1 MRVSLVFEPIAPA
14 ARKYSTRLWVGLL
27 SLPRKES
34 TMVATLRKALSGAYS
49 SRLAAVGLLI
59 LIGTLVVA
67 SIAQAAVSISRAELS
82 GTQLRIEG
90 QASPNRTITVDGV
103 AMGTSDGAGKFRIE
117 RSGFTAPADCTVDVN
132 DGSATA
138 ATARLSGCTL
148 SSSPPPSSSASLSSL
163 SVSPTDVV
171 GPDPATGTVTLSS
184 AAPSG
189 GFTVDLTSD
198 NTAAAT
204 VPSSVTVPAG
214 STSATFTVSTKEVT
228 NAQSAVIIG
237 TVGGDFSTER
247 HAVITVWDP
256 FHFSNG
262 SIAILPGGT
271 GSGRVTSQPVGID
284 CTIIRGNGSGT
295 CNAFFPVGTVVKLDA
310 RPAADSNFVGW
321 RSLPGCF
328 DASKVRVARGTTI
341 TCQPGFF
348 LK

>member
-1 MRVSLVFEPIAPA
+1 MATS
-14 ARKYSTRLWVGLL
+14 RKALFGPYTTRLAVVGLL
-27 SLPRKES
+27 
-34 TMVATLRKALSGAYS
+34 V
-49 SRLAAVGLLI
+49 
-59 LIGTLVVA
+59 LIGALVVTSA
-67 SIAQAAVSISRAELS
+67 AQAAVSISRAELS

-103 AMGTSDGAGKFRIE
+103 AMGTSDGVGKFRIE

-138 ATARLSGCTL
+138 ATARLSGCTV
-148 SSSPPPSSSASLSSL
+148 SSSPPPASSASLSSL
-163 SVSPTDVV
+163 AVSPTDVV
-171 GPDPATGTVTLSS
+171 GPDAATGTVTLSS

-237 TVGGDFSTER
+237 TVGGDFSTEK

-262 SIAILPGGT
+262 SIAILPGGN
-271 GSGRVTSQPVGID
+271 GSGRVTSQPAGID
-284 CTIIRGNGSGT
+284 CIIVRGTGTGT
-295 CNAFFPVGTVVKLDA
+295 CDVFFPVDTVVKLDA
-310 RPAADSNFVGW
+310 RPAADSTFVGW

-348 LK
+348 LR

>member
-1 MRVSLVFEPIAPA
+1 MAKA
-14 ARKYSTRLWVGLL
+14 AF
-27 SLPRKES
+27 
-34 TMVATLRKALSGAYS
+34 RKALSGTYTT
-49 SRLAAVGLLI
+49 RLAAVGLLV
-59 LIGTLVVA
+59 LIGALVVT
-67 SIAQAAVSISRAELS
+67 SIAQAAVSISRAELN

-103 AMGTSDGAGKFRIE
+103 AMGTSDGAGKFRID

-132 DGSATA
+132 DGSASPTS
-138 ATARLSGCTL
+138 ARLSGCTV
-148 SSSPPPSSSASLSSL
+148 SSSPPPASTASLSSL
-163 SVSPTDVV
+163 TVSPTDVV

-204 VPSSVTVPAG
+204 VPPSVTVPAG
-214 STSATFTVSTKEVT
+214 STSATFTVSTKQLT

-237 TVGGDFSTER
+237 TVGGDFNTER

-262 SIAILPGGT
+262 SIAILPGGN
-271 GSGRVTSQPVGID
+271 GSGRVTSQPAGID
-284 CTIIRGNGSGT
+284 CTITGGNGAGT
-295 CNAFFPVGTVVKLDA
+295 CSAFFPVGTIVRLDA
-310 RPAADSNFVGW
+310 RPAADSSFLGW
-321 RSLPGCF
+321 RGLPGCS
-328 DASKVRVARGTTI
+328 DPSKIRVARGTNI
-341 TCQPGFF
+341 NCQPGFQ

>member
-1 MRVSLVFEPIAPA
+1 MATSRKVF
-14 ARKYSTRLWVGLL
+14 
-27 SLPRKES
+27 
-34 TMVATLRKALSGAYS
+34 SGAYT
-49 SRLAAVGLLI
+49 RLALMGVLV
-59 LIGTLVVA
+59 LIGVLIAT
-67 SIAQAAVSISRAELS
+67 SMAQAAVSISRAELS

-103 AMGTSDGAGKFRIE
+103 AMGSSDGAGKFRIE
-117 RSGFTAPADCTVDVN
+117 RSVFTAPADCTVDVN

-138 ATARLSGCTL
+138 TTARLSGCTV
-148 SSSPPPSSSASLSSL
+148 SSSPPSSSTSLSSL
-163 SVSPTDVV
+163 TVSPTDVV
-171 GPDPATGTVTLSS
+171 GPDPATGTVTLSF

-198 NTAAAT
+198 NTAVAT
-204 VPSSVTVPAG
+204 VPASVTVPAG
-214 STSATFTVSTKEVT
+214 STTATFTVSTKEVT
-228 NAQSAVIIG
+228 NAQSAAIIG

-247 HAVITVWDP
+247 HALITVWDP

-284 CTIIRGNGSGT
+284 CTITGGNGSGT

-348 LK
+348 LR

>member
-1 MRVSLVFEPIAPA
+1 MGR
-14 ARKYSTRLWVGLL
+14 R

-34 TMVATLRKALSGAYS
+34 TMATTSRRVLSGAYTI
-49 SRLAAVGLLI
+49 RLVVVGLLV
-59 LIGTLVVA
+59 LIGALVVA
-67 SIAQAAVSISRAELS
+67 PAAQAAVSISRAELS

-90 QASPNRTITVDGV
+90 QAAPNRTITVDGV

-117 RSGFTAPADCTVDVN
+117 RTGFTAPADCTVDVN

-138 ATARLSGCTL
+138 PTARLSGCTV
-148 SSSPPPSSSASLSSL
+148 SSSPPPSSSASLSTL
-163 SVSPTDVV
+163 TVSPTDVV
-171 GPDPATGTVTLSS
+171 GPDPATGTLTLSS

-204 VPSSVTVPAG
+204 VPPSVTVPAG
-214 STSATFTVSTKEVT
+214 STSAAFPVSTKEVS

-262 SIAILPGGT
+262 SIAILPGGN
-271 GSGRVTSQPVGID
+271 GSGRVTSQPAGID

-295 CNAFFPVGTVVKLDA
+295 CDTFFPVGTIVKLDA

-348 LK
+348 LR

>member
-1 MRVSLVFEPIAPA
+1 M
-14 ARKYSTRLWVGLL
+14 
-27 SLPRKES
+27 
-34 TMVATLRKALSGAYS
+34 ATSRKALSGAYTT
-49 SRLAAVGLLI
+49 RLVAVGLLV
-59 LIGTLVVA
+59 LIGALVVA
-67 SIAQAAVSISRAELS
+67 SAAQAAVSISRAELS

-103 AMGTSDGAGKFRIE
+103 AMGTSDGGGKFRIE
-117 RSGFTAPADCTVDVN
+117 RTGFTAPADCTVDVN

-138 ATARLSGCTL
+138 ATARLSGCTV
-148 SSSPPPSSSASLSSL
+148 SSSPPSSASLSSL
-163 SVSPTDVV
+163 TVSPTDVV
-171 GPDPATGTVTLSS
+171 GPDPAIGTVTLSS
-184 AAPSG
+184 SAPSG

-204 VPSSVTVPAG
+204 VPPSVTVSAG

-247 HAVITVWDP
+247 HDVITVWDP

-271 GSGRVTSQPVGID
+271 GSGRVTSQPAGID
-284 CTIIRGNGSGT
+284 CTIVRGNGTDDGP
-295 CNAFFPVGTVVKLDA
+295 CDAFFPVGTVVKLEA
-310 RPAADSNFVGW
+310 RPAPDSEFRGW
-321 RSLPGCF
+321 RTALPGCS
-328 DASKVRVARGTTI
+328 DPSKVRVARGTTI

>member
-1 MRVSLVFEPIAPA
+1 
-14 ARKYSTRLWVGLL
+14 
-27 SLPRKES
+27 
-34 TMVATLRKALSGAYS
+34 MVASRITLSGAYS
-49 SRLAAVGLLI
+49 RPAVVGMLV

-67 SIAQAAVSISRAELS
+67 SVAQGAVSISRAELS

-90 QASPNRTITVDGV
+90 QATPNTTITVDGV
-103 AMGTSDGAGKFRIE
+103 AMGTSDGSGKFRIE
-117 RSGFTAPADCTVDVN
+117 RTGFTAPADCTVDVN

-138 ATARLSGCTL
+138 ATARLSGCTVN
-148 SSSPPPSSSASLSSL
+148 SSPPPSSSASLSSL
-163 SVSPTDVV
+163 TVSPTDVV

-204 VPSSVTVPAG
+204 VPPSVTVQAG

-228 NAQSAVIIG
+228 NAQSAIIIG
-237 TVGGDFSTER
+237 TVGGDFNTER

-262 SIAILPGGT
+262 SIAILPGGN
-271 GSGRVTSQPVGID
+271 GSGRVTSQPAGID
-284 CTIIRGNGSGT
+284 CAITGGNGTGT
-295 CNAFFPVGTVVKLDA
+295 CDAFFPVGTVVRLDA

-321 RSLPGCF
+321 RSLPGCA

-348 LK
+348 LR